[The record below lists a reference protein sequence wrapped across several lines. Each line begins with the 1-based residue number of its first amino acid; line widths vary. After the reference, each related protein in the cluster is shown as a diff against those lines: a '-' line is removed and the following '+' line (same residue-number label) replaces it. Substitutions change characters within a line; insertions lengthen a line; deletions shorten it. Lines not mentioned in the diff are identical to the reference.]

1 MYERLDPVTKQQH
14 YQNFLNFFIYNQTAK
29 SRIYAGFRNRPS

>member
-1 MYERLDPVTKQQH
+1 MCERLDPVTKQQH
-14 YQNFLNFFIYNQTAK
+14 YQNFFIYNQTAK